1 MTGLSVTGPPEGVG
15 AEGGDT
21 SCTTP
26 DISADN
32 LRIARPPALPL
43 PEEVG
48 LPTPAAA
55 KGMVPTGAVPVAVN
69 PVVAAADGVPLMG
82 ASGTAAPILLRDTDG
97 SSGGDDGTELTV
109 EESDRGDSTD
119 ASGTSCG
126 FRISR

>member
-1 MTGLSVTGPPEGVG
+1 MAGLPTKGSFESVG

-26 DISADN
+26 DISEDN
-32 LRIARPPALPL
+32 LRIPRPPALPL
-43 PEEVG
+43 PEGVG

-55 KGMVPTGAVPVAVN
+55 KGMASTGAVPVAAD
-69 PVVAAADGVPLMG
+69 PVRAEADGVTLMG
-82 ASGTAAPILLRDTDG
+82 ASGTAAPILLRATDG

-109 EESDRGDSTD
+109 EGSDRGDSTD

>member
-21 SCTTP
+21 SCPTP

-43 PEEVG
+43 PVG
-48 LPTPAAA
+48 LPTLAAA
-55 KGMVPTGAVPVAVN
+55 KDMVPTGAVPVAVN

-82 ASGTAAPILLRDTDG
+82 AAHCTERPGDG
-97 SSGGDDGTELTV
+97 
-109 EESDRGDSTD
+109 
-119 ASGTSCG
+119 
-126 FRISR
+126 